1 MLPGKN
7 ITPQEILK
15 IARRRVALLVI
26 PPLVTTFAALVYSST
41 LPNLY
46 QSDMLIAVDP
56 QRVPDSFV
64 QSSVTLQTYQRL
76 DAITVQVMSRTNL
89 ERVILENDLY
99 PEFRRQVAIDDVVAE
114 MRNNVRVELERGRP
128 GPRGEEA
135 PNAFHV
141 RFTYPDPHIATRVT
155 QQLGLLFVNQNQS
168 DRRSQ
173 ATATNS
179 FLETQLAEARTRLE
193 EQEGKLEG
201 FRQRH
206 GKELPTQMQ
215 SNMQAIASMQMQVQS
230 IVESIARDR
239 DRRQMLERLYQEGVN
254 EPPPA
259 VAVAQPPGAQAAPEA
274 SSFRQQLAN
283 ARASLAGLERRYTPD
298 HPDVI
303 RARRL
308 VAELEP
314 RAAAETA
321 ATREASTGDTAT
333 PAAVGDPQR
342 RESLR
347 QMRAEIESLDRQAT
361 FKEAEERRMR
371 GEIAEYQRRIEA
383 VPGLESEWVKLTRD
397 YDTQQTAYK
406 SLLAKSEAAK
416 VASDLEQENIG
427 ERFRIVD
434 EARVPVRPVDMKR
447 LRYNGLGLGIG
458 LVLGVAIA
466 ALLELRDTSF
476 RSDADVLEVLR
487 LPVLANVPQV
497 LTEAEIVRDRR
508 KLVLLAVA
516 GACCVVGAGY
526 TTWILQLWKSVM

>member
-7 ITPQEILK
+7 ITPQDMMK
-15 IARRRVALLVI
+15 IARRRAWMLVI
-26 PPLVTTFAALVYSST
+26 PPIVTTFAALVYSST

-89 ERVILENDLY
+89 EHVILENDLY
-99 PEFRRQVAIDDVVAE
+99 PGLRRQVAIDDVVAE
-114 MRNNVRVELERGRP
+114 MRSNVRVELERGRP

-141 RFTYPDPHIATRVT
+141 RFTYADAHIATKVT
-155 QQLGLLFVNQNQS
+155 QQLGLLFVNQNAS

-179 FLETQLAEARTRLE
+179 FLETQLAEARNRLE
-193 EQEGKLEG
+193 QQETKLEA

-230 IVESIARDR
+230 MVESSARDR

-259 VAVAQPPGAQAAPEA
+259 VVVAQAPGSQAAPEA
-274 SSFRQQLAN
+274 GSFRQQLAN

-308 VAELEP
+308 VADLEP
-314 RAAAETA
+314 KAAAEATETHVNSGDSTA
-321 ATREASTGDTAT
+321 PVNPVDQ
-333 PAAVGDPQR
+333 QR

-347 QMRAEIESLDRQAT
+347 QMRAEIESLDRQVS
-361 FKEAEERRMR
+361 FKESEERRMR

-406 SLLAKSEAAK
+406 ALLGKSEAAK
-416 VASDLEQENIG
+416 VASDLEAENIG

-447 LRYNGLGLGIG
+447 LRYNGLGLALG
-458 LVLGVAIA
+458 LALGVGIAI
-466 ALLELRDTSF
+466 LLELRDTSF

-497 LTEAEIVRDRR
+497 LTEAEIGRDRR
-508 KLVLLAVA
+508 KLVLLALA
-516 GACCVVGAGY
+516 GACCVAGAGY
-526 TTWILQLWKSVM
+526 TTWVLQLWNSVM